1 MSGAI
6 YSDAW
11 YKIAGSRVSLLPGV
25 RVSRQVYRGRAWVVL
40 EDGYSHR
47 FFRITPEAY
56 EFVRGL
62 RPEVTVD
69 EAWQACIRERPE
81 RAPGQEEVVQLLSQL
96 HVSNLLHF
104 SESGD
109 HREIALRVDKTR
121 QKELRAKLLS
131 FLYFRVPVWDPD
143 NFLSAVDG
151 VLRRLPRWLL
161 PGLWVLG
168 MLAGAYVVAT
178 HAESIADRSQ
188 GVFAWTNLPWLYACL
203 AVMKMVHE
211 LCHGLACKRFGGE
224 VHAFG
229 LMFLVTTPLP
239 YVDTTASWSFPN
251 RWHRM
256 LVSGAGMIVDLFMA
270 ALGAVVWAVT
280 GPGLVNS
287 LAFNVMMI
295 GSVSSIVFNGNPL
308 LRFDAYYVLADFLD
322 IPNFYQKAQQY
333 WMYLADRYL
342 LGSHAAQAPVDEHG
356 ERLWFILYAPL
367 SFVYRLVV
375 SFAVILLVMDLWF
388 GLGVVV
394 AAITLHMLL
403 LGPLWKGLVHL
414 AGQRVQAHRARA
426 WGGAGLVVGALA
438 VIVFWV
444 PFPHSIT
451 AQGVLQHSRESVLF
465 APMDAKL
472 DRALMGNGQP
482 VRKSDA
488 LMWFDD
494 ESLGLEIEQTQL
506 ELDELLAFQRMA
518 VVNRVADLRALEEQT
533 AAKRQRLQDLRDRRS
548 ELTVRAP
555 HDGLYVATE
564 GWERVGSWIPRGAVL
579 GHVLD
584 QSSGFQFVA
593 VITQE
598 RARELF
604 RSQPE
609 QAVLRLVGQADQDI
623 SVERVVLVPYQRDR
637 LPSAALGWLGGGDL
651 PVKADNS
658 RGDVAAE
665 EFFEIRA
672 TLATTAQ
679 HQGLSLHHGLRGAVR
694 MALPGR
700 TLYER
705 LAESLQQLL
714 QKRYRFA

>member
-25 RVSRQVYRGRAWVVL
+25 RVSRQVYRGRPWVVL

-104 SESGD
+104 SDAGD
-109 HREIALRVDKTR
+109 HREIALRAGKTR

-143 NFLSAVDG
+143 DFLAAVDG
-151 VLRRLPRWLL
+151 VLRRWPRWLI
-161 PGLWVLG
+161 PGIWLAG
-168 MLAGAYVVAT
+168 MLAGLYVVVT
-178 HAESIADRSQ
+178 HVDAIADRSQ
-188 GVFAWTNLPWLYACL
+188 GVFAWTNLPWLYACM

-211 LCHGLACKRFGGE
+211 ICHGLVCRRYGGE
-224 VHAFG
+224 VHSFG

-239 YVDTTASWSFPN
+239 YVDVTASWSFPN

-256 LVSGAGMIVDLFMA
+256 LVSGAGMIADLFMA
-270 ALGAVVWAVT
+270 AIGAVVWAAT

-295 GSVSSIVFNGNPL
+295 GSISSLVFNGNPL
-308 LRFDAYYVLADFLD
+308 LRFDAYYVLADYLD
-322 IPNFYQKAQQY
+322 IPNFYQKSQQY
-333 WMYLADRYL
+333 WTYLADRYL
-342 LGSHAAQAPVDEHG
+342 LGTHAAQAPVDERG
-356 ERLWFILYAPL
+356 ERMWFVLYAPV

-375 SFAVILLVMDLWF
+375 SFAVTVLVMDLWF

-394 AAITLHMLL
+394 MGITLYMLL

-414 AGQRVQAHRARA
+414 SGQRVQAHRARA
-426 WGGAGLVVGALA
+426 LTGAGLVAAGLA

-444 PFPHSIT
+444 PFPHSII
-451 AQGVLQHSRESVLF
+451 AQGVVQHSRESVLY
-465 APMDAKL
+465 APTDARL
-472 DRALMGNGQP
+472 ERAVMGNGQA
-482 VRKSDA
+482 VTRADA

-494 ESLGLEIEQTQL
+494 APLALEIEQVRL
-506 ELDELLAFQRMA
+506 ELDELLAFQRLA
-518 VVNRVADLRALEEQT
+518 VANRAADLAALEQQA
-533 AAKRQRLQDLRDRRS
+533 AAKRQKLQDLLGRRA

-555 HDGLYVATE
+555 HDGLYVAAE
-564 GWERVGSWIPRGAVL
+564 GWERVGSWIPRGTTL

-584 QSSGFQFVA
+584 RSSGFQFVA

-604 RSQPE
+604 RSPPP
-609 QAVLRLVGQADQDI
+609 QAVLRLVGQTDRDLAVTQ
-623 SVERVVLVPYQRDR
+623 VVVVPYQRDR

-651 PVKADNS
+651 PVKADSS

-672 TLATTAQ
+672 N
-679 HQGLSLHHGLRGAVR
+679 LSAASLEGVALHRGLRGAMR
-694 MALPGR
+694 MPLPGQ
-700 TLYER
+700 TLFQR